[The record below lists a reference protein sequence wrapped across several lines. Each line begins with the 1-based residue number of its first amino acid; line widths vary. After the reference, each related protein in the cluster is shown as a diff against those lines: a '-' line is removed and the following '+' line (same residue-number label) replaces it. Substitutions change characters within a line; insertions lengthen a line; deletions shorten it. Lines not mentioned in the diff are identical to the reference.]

1 MNESDQ
7 LSSLATHLYVR
18 LRRDG
23 GRVIDVI
30 WLMRNQD
37 YAREILRVA
46 RGIPEP
52 ELEKLCDRIEELMFG
67 GGKPATA
74 PRPAPTPAPRAA
86 GLQST
91 EPVTEAQLSATGR
104 YRGGLR

>member
-1 MNESDQ
+1 MNDNEQ

-30 WLMRNQD
+30 WLMRNAE
-37 YAREILRVA
+37 YAKEILRIA

-52 ELEKLCDRIEELMFG
+52 ELEKLCARIEELMFSSG
-67 GGKPATA
+67 SGSGSRAAAARAAAAPAAATA
-74 PRPAPTPAPRAA
+74 ETSPEVAA
-86 GLQST
+86 QI
-91 EPVTEAQLSATGR
+91 TGR

>member
-1 MNESDQ
+1 MNESEQ

-30 WLMRNQD
+30 WLMRNQE

-52 ELEKLCDRIEELMFG
+52 ELEKLCDRIEDLMFG
-67 GGKPATA
+67 GGRPAAPKPA
-74 PRPAPTPAPRAA
+74 PAAAPRAA

-91 EPVTEAQLSATGR
+91 EPMTEAQLSATGR